1 MKYEQW
7 KTNPTRF
14 RAMTGYNVAAFEALL
29 PYFRQAHDTYLTT
42 YQMNGRRRK
51 GLRKFVLY
59 ANSPLPSVAE
69 RLAFILSYCKLNP
82 LQEQHA
88 DLFTITQQ
96 QCNVFLHGLKVIL
109 DKSLALAKVVPA
121 ENNTQL
127 QALLAAIETETAQ
140 TKAAAKQLLHDGVE
154 REIPRPK
161 DTDKQGEHYS
171 GKKKKH
177 TVKNALL
184 INSLCLVLF
193 VSATLT
199 GKTHDKKI
207 ADTHYSIPRG
217 FTLWQDT
224 GYQGYR
230 PQGVNIQQP
239 TKKPRGKPLTA
250 QQKETNRVISSF
262 RVRVEHTIGSIKRY
276 RILKDECRLRKNQF
290 VHTIFRTCAAL
301 HNFRLKLQPF
311 LYEIKST

>member
-1 MKYEQW
+1 
-7 KTNPTRF
+7 
-14 RAMTGYNVAAFEALL
+14 MTGYSVEAFQELL
-29 PYFRQAHDTYLTT
+29 PYFEQAHNQYLSR
-42 YQMNGRRRK
+42 YHLNGKRRS

-69 RLAFILSYCKLNP
+69 RLAFILSYYKLNP

-88 DLFTITQQ
+88 DLFGIEQK
-96 QCNVFLHGLKVIL
+96 QCNEFVHGLQVML

-121 ENNTQL
+121 QSNAQL
-127 QALLAAIETETAQ
+127 QTALAAIRAEGPGNPANSH
-140 TKAAAKQLLHDGVE
+140 LLHDGVE

-161 DTDKQGEHYS
+161 DPNEQQAHYS

-193 VSATLT
+193 VSATVS

-207 ADTHYSIPRG
+207 ADSCYSIPEG

-224 GYQGYR
+224 GYQGYC
-230 PQGVNIQQP
+230 PKGVRIEQAR
-239 TKKPRGKPLTA
+239 KKPRGKELTQA
-250 QQKETNRVISSF
+250 QKQTNQAISSF
-262 RVRVEHTIGSIKRY
+262 RVRVEHAIGSIKRY

-290 VHTIFRTCAAL
+290 THKIFLTCAAL
-301 HNFRLKLQPF
+301 HNFRLKLHPF
-311 LYEIKST
+311 RHPSAAPALYN